1 MPPAGF
7 PPCPGVFPQFKAK
20 CRAEISGQGLSLRV
34 QHQQCWRMW
43 DPTSPGT
50 GAEGCWLFPWVPLCN
65 RFYPK
70 PKQGK
75 GVSFSTFKMIS
86 FTVVF
91 PGLGVVQDDLSLLKL
106 GSFYFRPDLALSHAA
121 LLRQSCKFSKAAWQ
135 PVNRVRT
142 LGEMSFWGY
151 EGDEAL
157 GIIFQGGNRCRG
169 HNPKTPK
176 HFWGCLCRKIG

>member
-1 MPPAGF
+1 
-7 PPCPGVFPQFKAK
+7 
-20 CRAEISGQGLSLRV
+20 
-34 QHQQCWRMW
+34 MW

-50 GAEGCWLFPWVPLCN
+50 VAEGCWLLARVPLSVTESIQN
-65 RFYPK
+65 PNEGREFLSPRLK
-70 PKQGK
+70 I
-75 GVSFSTFKMIS
+75 IS
-86 FTVVF
+86 FAVVF

-106 GSFYFRPDLALSHAA
+106 GSFYFQPDLALSHAA

-169 HNPKTPK
+169 HNLKTPK